1 MVVKGIRNQT
11 LPSALGVTRILYTS
25 AGSLV
30 LTVQYMPKQ
39 ALPRRLNAT
48 SSEIQSVER
57 ALRFPTSTKSVA
69 YGRFTNTT
77 GVRITLN
84 VFLITLQ
91 FFLSKTGSIAL
102 QTGNLVTLNER
113 E

>member
-1 MVVKGIRNQT
+1 
-11 LPSALGVTRILYTS
+11 
-25 AGSLV
+25 
-30 LTVQYMPKQ
+30 MPKQ
-39 ALPRRLNAT
+39 ALPRRANAT
-48 SSEIQSVER
+48 YSEIQSIER
-57 ALRFPTSTKSVA
+57 ALSFPTSTKSVA

-102 QTGNLVTLNER
+102 QTGNLVTPNER

>member
-1 MVVKGIRNQT
+1 
-11 LPSALGVTRILYTS
+11 
-25 AGSLV
+25 
-30 LTVQYMPKQ
+30 MPKQ
-39 ALPRRLNAT
+39 ALPRRVNAAY
-48 SSEIQSVER
+48 SEIQSIER
-57 ALRFPTSTKSVA
+57 ALRFPTSTKGVA

>member
-1 MVVKGIRNQT
+1 
-11 LPSALGVTRILYTS
+11 
-25 AGSLV
+25 
-30 LTVQYMPKQ
+30 MPKQ
-39 ALPRRLNAT
+39 ALPGRLNAT

-77 GVRITLN
+77 GVRII
-84 VFLITLQ
+84 FLITLQ

-102 QTGNLVTLNER
+102 QTGNLVTLTFGPANGKAASPNVLVLTVL
-113 E
+113 